1 MAPRT
6 NSHSIESHDRAK
18 GNLFARPT
26 MISGIGRNNSTEAD
40 VNSRVGRRGDSL
52 PAYRRSLTKLDKW
65 GKEWGKASGKGVV
78 VVTTLARRHVPRCN
92 LAGDK
97 GGVRWNKA
105 PRWLAGKETSF
116 SYIRGH
122 GQTTSF
128 ITHWPFDHR
137 NTLAI
142 RPTVRASF
150 PLSPPLLFRSISTTA
165 FNRSRPPRVRPPR
178 WTKKKKPI
186 IHVSST
192 ESFRIVLINRGRLV
206 EEFEKEKKGSRI
218 IFFFFLRFVELL
230 RSLSTPGNQADTVVF
245 VSRNPIPQ
253 IHGSNRSSSIRADF
267 STTRGKERQGKL
279 FSFPRRFWGYTE
291 ILTFRRLY

>member
-1 MAPRT
+1 M
-6 NSHSIESHDRAK
+6 
-18 GNLFARPT
+18 
-26 MISGIGRNNSTEAD
+26 
-40 VNSRVGRRGDSL
+40 
-52 PAYRRSLTKLDKW
+52 
-65 GKEWGKASGKGVV
+65 

-150 PLSPPLLFRSISTTA
+150 PLSPRPSSAPFQQPLSTA
-165 FNRSRPPRVRPPR
+165 FASFVHRVGKKNPSSSFHRIFSNRSDPDR
-178 WTKKKKPI
+178 
-186 IHVSST
+186 
-192 ESFRIVLINRGRLV
+192 LIENSKRKRKIQGFFL
-206 EEFEKEKKGSRI
+206 
-218 IFFFFLRFVELL
+218 FFFFFTLRVRRASPLPIDTEKSGWHRRL
-230 RSLSTPGNQADTVVF
+230 RVTKSHPPNPWIERVVVHTSCRLF
-245 VSRNPIPQ
+245 ND
-253 IHGSNRSSSIRADF
+253 A
-267 STTRGKERQGKL
+267 RGVRTIGPNWRKL
-279 FSFPRRFWGYTE
+279 FLFFRGFYTE
-291 ILTFRRLY
+291 I